1 MTIKKRILVVDDEEM
16 IVDLCRKMLI
26 HEGYDVMTASSGDEA
41 LKIAVSEP
49 INMLL
54 TDMLMPEMSGLET
67 FLNLREKHH
76 DLIGVLL
83 TGYGTMNMA
92 IEAMENGFSGF
103 IRKPFTTSELIR
115 VVNDSFQQVA
125 LREENTRLKT
135 LIPLFSLGEK
145 FIASSSTDEI
155 LDELIETIFIQTG
168 AQRLSVML
176 YEEKE
181 GCLKIAAAK
190 GINENILPKGQI
202 KPGEKIAGRVFQT
215 GEPVILNGGPRDN
228 PEYADFLKSKDIIAA
243 ISFPLKA
250 KDQCLGVL
258 NISKTG
264 KGSPFSNSDIE
275 MLSIICDQAV
285 MALENL
291 RIMEEK
297 AEKTRMRTIL
307 EQYVS
312 PEVAS
317 ILISHGQNPIEIGE
331 IKDITVLFADIRNFT
346 PLVQSLPLKVLRA
359 LLNDFFN
366 LFTEIIFEF
375 DGTLDK
381 FMGDALLAFFG
392 APVPLKE
399 PDNSAVG
406 SAILMHKIFTELKEV
421 WSNENNEIGEIG
433 LGIGINSGDI
443 FLGNVG
449 SQRRFDYTVIGIEVN
464 IAQRLAA
471 DARSGE
477 ILVTQRV
484 RNKLGPQFNV
494 QHESSR
500 LLKGLKEPIPVF
512 SIDIV

>member
-16 IVDLCRKMLI
+16 IVDLCRTMLI

-41 LKIAVSEP
+41 LKIAASEP

-54 TDMLMPEMSGLET
+54 TDMLMPGMSGLET
-67 FLNLREKHH
+67 FLALREKHR

-83 TGYGTMNMA
+83 TGHGTMNMA

-103 IRKPFTTSELIR
+103 IRKPFTTRELIQ
-115 VVNDSFQQVA
+115 VVNYSFQQVA
-125 LREENTRLKT
+125 LKEENTRLKT

-145 FIASSSTDEI
+145 FIASSSTGEI

-168 AQRLSVML
+168 AQRISVML

-181 GCLKIAAAK
+181 GCLKIAASK
-190 GINENILPKGQI
+190 GISENILPKVQI
-202 KPGEKIAGRVFQT
+202 KSGEKIAGRVFQT
-215 GEPVILNGGPRDN
+215 GEPIILNGGPQDN
-228 PEYADFLKSKDIIAA
+228 PEYAHLLKSKDIIAA

-264 KGSPFSNSDIE
+264 KGTPFSNSDIE
-275 MLSIICDQAV
+275 MLSIICGQAV
-285 MALENL
+285 MAMENL

-317 ILISHGQNPIEIGE
+317 ILISHDQNPIEIGE

-346 PLVQSLPLKVLRA
+346 PLVQTLPLKILRSF
-359 LLNDFFN
+359 LNDFFN
-366 LFTEIIFEF
+366 LLTEIIFEF

-406 SAILMHKIFTELKEV
+406 SAIMMHKIFTELKEV
-421 WSNENNEIGEIG
+421 WSNKNNEIGEIG
-433 LGIGINSGDI
+433 LGIGITSGDI

-449 SQRRFDYTVIGIEVN
+449 SQRRFDYTIIGMEVN

-477 ILVTQRV
+477 ILATQRV
-484 RNKLGPQFNV
+484 IDELGSQFKV

-512 SIDIV
+512 SIAIV